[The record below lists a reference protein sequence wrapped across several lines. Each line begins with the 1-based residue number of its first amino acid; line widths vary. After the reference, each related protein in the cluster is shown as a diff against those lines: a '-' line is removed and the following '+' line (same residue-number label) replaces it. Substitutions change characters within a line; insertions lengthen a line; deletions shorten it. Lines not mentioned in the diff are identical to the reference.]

1 MLVHFVR
8 HGESVSNAAE
18 GGMALPAAEGDRL
31 TELCRKQADAVA
43 EHLGGIGA
51 SRILT
56 SPLRRARE
64 TAEILSRRLDLPVD
78 ELEEIRELRE
88 SEGYEELSLEDQRLR
103 RWSVWMAAH
112 GDDPGYSYRGGE
124 SFNEISARVRRTQAR
139 LLETGDR
146 TVLAV
151 SHGIFLRF
159 FLMEVLF
166 AEEFRPSQ
174 VQRLWQLGSFNC
186 GISTF
191 EHRDPDRKANYALE
205 SWSCLSWMERPA
217 PLRTL

>member
-31 TELCRKQADAVA
+31 TELGRKQADAVA

-78 ELEEIRELRE
+78 E
-88 SEGYEELSLEDQRLR
+88 LEDQRLR

-151 SHGIFLRF
+151 SH
-159 FLMEVLF
+159 
-166 AEEFRPSQ
+166 
-174 VQRLWQLGSFNC
+174 
-186 GISTF
+186 
-191 EHRDPDRKANYALE
+191 
-205 SWSCLSWMERPA
+205 
-217 PLRTL
+217 